1 METLTVGLVSIATA
15 ILILG
20 FEPVVGT
27 SHWGLLNYDVTWFMQ
42 MTVWYCE
49 SYLPVKY
56 TKQKL
61 ALMKE
66 IVPTS
71 HKLEK
76 TLVDEE
82 LLLKFELHLI
92 DEWSPENLQFFK
104 NAVICRY
111 QIQKNYEKIKRGET
125 LRKQLSLKESANA
138 LLKRAQ
144 KATFRI
150 YFHFIRDNAV
160 SQVNIPADV
169 LSELEDYFSASCF
182 EDLRIQFYGM
192 THVSALSRSATADE
206 ERAAMVVAPADDD
219 SRGRAKTF
227 HGEAP
232 QEFNPI
238 GQVSPTLSQG
248 ASRGAT
254 PRNAPLDSG
263 LRMDS
268 ELGKGT
274 PTASEIR
281 G

>member
-1 METLTVGLVSIATA
+1 MNGHRKI
-15 ILILG
+15 
-20 FEPVVGT
+20 F
-27 SHWGLLNYDVTWFMQ
+27 
-42 MTVWYCE
+42 
-49 SYLPVKY
+49 
-56 TKQKL
+56 
-61 ALMKE
+61 
-66 IVPTS
+66 
-71 HKLEK
+71 
-76 TLVDEE
+76 
-82 LLLKFELHLI
+82 
-92 DEWSPENLQFFK
+92 
-104 NAVICRY
+104 R
-111 QIQKNYEKIKRGET
+111 KIKRGET

-281 G
+281 GTSRDDIRVASPGPDTSMRNMSSTTFQKTSQISSRRPGTPQLMFHDKKGKDFAARAKKLLSKENRDFIEALQNTRDLNRSSEGNKYLKSNQVISRTSDSDQKKLCKK